1 MNKLKKE
8 KVLPLIKKA
17 LREDIGKA
25 DLTTKEL
32 IPEKHTSAG
41 IIKTKEKAVL
51 SGLEIVKWTFTELGN
66 VKTEILVNEGKWL
79 APQVII
85 RFKGNT
91 RAILMGERV
100 ALNFIQRLSGISSY
114 TRKFVD
120 EVKNYKTEILDTRKN
135 TPNLRY
141 LEKYAVR
148 MGGGINHRMGLY
160 DRILIKENHIRI
172 AGGIKN
178 ALSLAKGEIEVRNL
192 REVKEALE
200 YGAKHLLLDNMSI
213 EDIKKTVYMVKGKKI
228 ILEYSGNVTLE
239 NVKELA
245 KTGVNYISVG
255 ALTHSYK
262 SIDIS
267 LLLK

>member
-1 MNKLKKE
+1 VNKLKKE

-17 LREDIGKA
+17 LREDIGKT
-25 DLTTKEL
+25 DLTTKR
-32 IPEKHTSAG
+32 IVPEKHTSEG
-41 IIKTKEKAVL
+41 IIKTKERAVL
-51 SGLEIVKWTFTELGN
+51 SGLEIVKWTFGELGN
-66 VKTEILVNEGKWL
+66 VKTKILVDEGTWL
-79 APQVII
+79 PPQVII

-100 ALNFIQRLSGISSY
+100 ALNFIQRLSGISTY
-114 TRKFVD
+114 TKKFVD
-120 EVKNYKTEILDTRKN
+120 EIKGSKITILDTRKN
-135 TPNLRY
+135 TPTLRY

-148 MGGGINHRMGLY
+148 MGGGTNHRMGLY

-178 ALSLAKGEIEVRNL
+178 ALSMLKGEIEVKNL
-192 REVKEALE
+192 REAKEAID

-213 EDIKKTVYMVKGKKI
+213 KEIKKSVSMAKGKNI

-239 NVKELA
+239 NVKEIA
-245 KTGVNYISVG
+245 KTGINYISVG

>member
-1 MNKLKKE
+1 VNKLKKE
-8 KVLPLIKKA
+8 KVLPLIKEA
-17 LREDIGKA
+17 LREDIGKT
-25 DLTTKEL
+25 DLTTKK
-32 IPEKHTSAG
+32 IVPARYTSEG

-51 SGLEIVKWTFTELGN
+51 SGLEIVKWTFAGLGN
-66 VKTEILVNEGKWL
+66 IKTEILVNEGTWL
-79 APQVII
+79 VPQVII
-85 RFKGNT
+85 RLKGNT
-91 RAILMGERV
+91 RSILMGERV
-100 ALNFIQRLSGISSY
+100 ALNFIQRLSGISTY

-135 TPNLRY
+135 TPTLRY

-148 MGGGINHRMGLY
+148 MGGGTNHRMGLY
-160 DRILIKENHIRI
+160 DRILIKENHIKI

-192 REVKEALE
+192 REVREAIR

-213 EDIKKTVYMVKGKKI
+213 EDIKKSVSLAKGEDI

-239 NVKELA
+239 NVKEIA
-245 KTGVNYISVG
+245 KAGVNYISVG